1 MLSAPGLIESTPSP
15 ATRRGEVV
23 ASMRRHKVTPH

>member
-1 MLSAPGLIESTPSP
+1 MLSAQGRIEGIPIP
-15 ATRRGEVV
+15 ETRRGEVV